1 MKRSAEQPRRLRVVV
16 CGTTFGQFYLAAL
29 AALRSEFELVGVLSR
44 GSAQSAAS
52 AERAGVPLFTDPS
65 QLRGRADVACV
76 VVRSG
81 VSGGAGSDLARE
93 LLALGIH
100 VLQEQP
106 VHHDDVAGCV
116 QAARRHGVVYLLGDL
131 YVHLPPVRRFA
142 AAARELLARR
152 PARHLTAHCAIQVA
166 FPLVHILGDALGTL
180 RPWRLT
186 AAPEPAGPSRVLTGH
201 LGETPLTAIVHH
213 EIDPD
218 DPDNHLP
225 LLQQISISTDAG
237 RLCLTDT
244 HGPVTW
250 VPRLHIPDPVKTA
263 FDFDDAASSFL
274 SEPGLVQLAP
284 PPPSYREVLTR
295 WWPEAIGA
303 DLLRLRDRIFA
314 GRGGPASEQYHL
326 TLCRLWQEVT
336 TELGY
341 PALRPGQTHRP
352 LPATDLISAA
362 AAASADPR

>member
-1 MKRSAEQPRRLRVVV
+1 MQGRSLRVVV

-29 AALRSEFELVGVLSR
+29 PALRPAFELVGILSR
-44 GSAQSAAS
+44 GSAQSAAC
-52 AERAGVPLFTDPS
+52 AERAGVPLFTDPA
-65 QLRGRADVACV
+65 QLRGRVDVACV

-81 VSGGAGSDLARE
+81 VTGGAGSDLARE

-131 YVHLPPVRRFA
+131 YVHLPPVRRFV
-142 AAARELLARR
+142 AAARGLLARR
-152 PARHLTAHCAIQVA
+152 PARQVDARCAIQVA
-166 FPLVHILGDALGTL
+166 FPLVHILGEALGTI
-180 RPWRLT
+180 RPWGLT
-186 AAPEPAGPSRVLTGH
+186 AAPEPSGPSRVLTGH
-201 LGETPLTAIVHH
+201 LGDTPLTAIVHH

-244 HGPVTW
+244 HGPLTW
-250 VPRLHIPDPVKTA
+250 APRLHIPDPVKTA
-263 FDFDDAASSFL
+263 FDFDDEAASFL
-274 SEPGLVQLAP
+274 AEPSLVQLDP
-284 PPPSYREVLTR
+284 SPPSYREILTR
-295 WWPEAIGA
+295 WWPAAIGA
-303 DLLRLRDRIFA
+303 DLLTLRDQIFA
-314 GRGGPASEQYHL
+314 GRGSPASEQYHL
-326 TLCRLWQEVT
+326 TLCRLWQEAT

-341 PALRPGQTHRP
+341 PALRPAQTHRP
-352 LPATDLISAA
+352 LPATELIAA
-362 AAASADPR
+362 AAAAATDPR

>member
-1 MKRSAEQPRRLRVVV
+1 MSMPGRSLRVVV

-29 AALRSEFELVGVLSR
+29 ARLRPDFELVGILSR
-44 GSAQSAAS
+44 GSTQSAAC
-52 AERAGVPLFTDPS
+52 AERAGVPLFTDPA
-65 QLRGRADVACV
+65 QLRGRVDVGCV

-106 VHHDDVAGCV
+106 VHHADLAGCV

-131 YVHLPPVRRFA
+131 YVHLPPVRRFV
-142 AAARELLARR
+142 AAARGLLARR
-152 PARHLTAHCAIQVA
+152 PARQVDVRCAIQVA
-166 FPLVHILGDALGTL
+166 FPLVHILGEALGTI
-180 RPWRLT
+180 RPWGLT

-225 LLQQISISTDAG
+225 LLQQISLSTDAG

-250 VPRLHIPDPVKTA
+250 ASRLHIPDSVKTA
-263 FDFDDAASSFL
+263 FDFDDEAASFL
-274 SEPGLVQLAP
+274 AEPSLVQLDP
-284 PPPSYREVLTR
+284 LPPSYREILTR
-295 WWPEAIGA
+295 WWPAAIGA
-303 DLLRLRDRIFA
+303 DLLTLRDRIFA
-314 GRGGPASEQYHL
+314 GGGSPASAQYHL
-326 TLCRLWQEVT
+326 TLCQLWQEAT

-341 PALRPGQTHRP
+341 PALRPAQTHRP
-352 LPATDLISAA
+352 LPTTELIAA
-362 AAASADPR
+362 AAAATDSR